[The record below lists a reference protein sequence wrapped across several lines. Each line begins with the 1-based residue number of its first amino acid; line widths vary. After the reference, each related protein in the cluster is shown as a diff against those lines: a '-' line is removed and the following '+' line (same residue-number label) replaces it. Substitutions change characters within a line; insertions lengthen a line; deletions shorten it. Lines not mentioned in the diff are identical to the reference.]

1 MKIALRVNAVTVLA
15 LSGGYYWF
23 FMFSKHGPPLAAII
37 PFGDDPYDAIGSFCL
52 IVSALL
58 ALLSLVRAFRPYGA
72 ELPIPLRE
80 TFLARTQMAV
90 PLGVLIS
97 LGADG
102 IAMARHLSLWA
113 GKAAAGELLALEAG
127 LAALTI
133 AVLILVRRSIL
144 PTQSSGSARQW
155 RRALIAVLISAAMLA
170 FFPEAVIQPVALHFM
185 AIILGFVLIAA
196 PQAALAVALVP
207 GEAFLDPPAVAKH
220 GRRFSPWLRWG
231 AAALLGIAIGAAAL
245 ATEIFG
251 DAAAGNAPL
260 KRVLLVSAV
269 YLGAGM
275 GVILVGLAFLGKPVG
290 LIPSSSAR

>member
-1 MKIALRVNAVTVLA
+1 
-15 LSGGYYWF
+15 
-23 FMFSKHGPPLAAII
+23 
-37 PFGDDPYDAIGSFCL
+37 
-52 IVSALL
+52 
-58 ALLSLVRAFRPYGA
+58 
-72 ELPIPLRE
+72 
-80 TFLARTQMAV
+80 
-90 PLGVLIS
+90 
-97 LGADG
+97 
-102 IAMARHLSLWA
+102 
-113 GKAAAGELLALEAG
+113 
-127 LAALTI
+127 
-133 AVLILVRRSIL
+133 
-144 PTQSSGSARQW
+144 
-155 RRALIAVLISAAMLA
+155 VLISAAMLA